1 MPTSA
6 RQGAATTTA
15 SLLVLGRPT
24 FDVEFGAAQATAARR
39 VLDEIGV
46 TTIGDVVVLTDG
58 VEIERAV
65 ERGLAQMT
73 DVMIVIQATFADA
86 STVISIADASDVPI
100 VVWSFPERRRGARL
114 RLNSLCGANL
124 AAYSLRRRH
133 HRCAFV
139 HTNPTAIDA
148 GDRVRTAIDE
158 ACQAPR
164 SAPPRHVATPV
175 LDPHVMR
182 AAERIDERLHRNL
195 IGVIGAPPDGFEPC
209 GGDDEQIASAF
220 GVQVVRLELDDLF
233 REATAASCS
242 GVDEVID
249 RVSTTLAVDPA
260 LALSDLEPSARLY
273 CGMRRF
279 VDDEGLAAVATRCWP
294 ECMAEFGGAAC
305 TPHAMLTE
313 DCIPGVCE
321 ADVLGAVTALVLQR
335 VAGTDPFIADLVDV
349 DESDDTSVLWHCG
362 VASSRLAAPDDV
374 PVGTVHPNR
383 RVPLVNQFA
392 LRPGRVTVARLSQC
406 SGGLHVVL
414 AGGEML
420 DRPRPYDGTCGTIR
434 WDRPVRDVAATIFG
448 LGVEHHLGVVY
459 GDHRDVLVELAR
471 RWDIPVI
478 RLGEDGLDEERTA
491 MDYSS
496 SNQSG

>member
-1 MPTSA
+1 MRENA
-6 RQGAATTTA
+6 MGDDAMTTA
-15 SLLVLGRPT
+15 TLLTLGRPT
-24 FDVEFGAAQATAARR
+24 FDVEFGAEQASAAQR

-46 TTIGDVVVLTDG
+46 TTVGDDTVLTDA
-58 VEIERAV
+58 VEIEQAV
-65 ERGLAQMT
+65 ERTRTQMS
-73 DVMIVIQATFADA
+73 DVMIVIQATFTDA
-86 STVISIADASDVPI
+86 STVISISESSDIPI
-100 VVWSFPERRRGARL
+100 VVWSFPEARRGARL

-124 AAYSLRRRH
+124 AAYSLRRRR

-139 HTNPTAIDA
+139 HTDPTAADA
-148 GDRVRTAIDE
+148 GDRVRIAIDD
-158 ACQAPR
+158 ACRAAP
-164 SAPPRHVATPV
+164 STPPREIETPV
-175 LDPHVMR
+175 LDTDVVR
-182 AAERIDERLHRNL
+182 AAERIDERLHRNR
-195 IGVIGAPPDGFEPC
+195 IGVIGAPPSGFEPC
-209 GGDDEQIASAF
+209 EGDDEQIASAV

-233 REATAASCS
+233 REANAADCS
-242 GVDEVID
+242 RVEGVID
-249 RVSTTLAVDPA
+249 RVSTTLSVDRS
-260 LALSDLEPSARLY
+260 LSRDDLVPSARLY
-273 CGMRRF
+273 CGMRHF
-279 VDDEGLAAVATRCWP
+279 VDGEGLDAVATRCWP

-313 DCIPGVCE
+313 DRVPGVCE

-335 VAGTDPFIADLVDV
+335 IAGTDPFIADLVDV

-362 VASSRLAAPDDV
+362 VASSRLAAPDDIA
-374 PVGTVHPNR
+374 VGTVHPNR

-434 WDRPVRDVAATIFG
+434 WDRPVRDVAGTIFG

-471 RWDIPVI
+471 RWGMPVI
-478 RLGEDGLDEERTA
+478 RLGEDGFGEERRPLA
-491 MDYSS
+491 YSS

>member
-1 MPTSA
+1 M
-6 RQGAATTTA
+6 TTA
-15 SLLVLGRPT
+15 SLLTLGRPT
-24 FDVEFGAAQATAARR
+24 FDVEFGAEQAAAAQR
-39 VLDEIGV
+39 VLHEVGV
-46 TTIGDVVVLTDG
+46 TTIGDDTVLTDA
-58 VEIERAV
+58 VDIAQAV
-65 ERGLAQMT
+65 ERTRTQMT
-73 DVMIVIQATFADA
+73 DVMIVLQATFADA
-86 STVISIADASDVPI
+86 SSVISISEASDIPI
-100 VVWSFPERRRGARL
+100 VVWSFPEVRRGARL

-124 AAYSLRRRH
+124 AAYSLRRRQ

-139 HTNPTAIDA
+139 HTDPTATDA
-148 GDRVRTAIDE
+148 GDRVRIAIDE
-158 ACQAPR
+158 ACRTAPTAP
-164 SAPPRHVATPV
+164 SAEIATPV
-175 LDPHVMR
+175 LDPHVVR
-182 AAERIDERLHRNL
+182 VAERIDERLHRNR
-195 IGVIGAPPDGFEPC
+195 IGIIGAPPSGFEPC
-209 GGDDEQIASAF
+209 GGDDEEIAAAF

-233 REATAASCS
+233 TEANAAGCS
-242 GVDEVID
+242 RVDGVVD

-260 LALSDLEPSARLY
+260 LSRDDLEPSARLY
-273 CGMRRF
+273 CGMRNF
-279 VDDEGLAAVATRCWP
+279 VDDDGLAAVATRCWP

-313 DCIPGVCE
+313 DRIPGVCE

-335 VAGTDPFIADLVDV
+335 VAGSDPFIADLVDV

-362 VASSRLAAPDDV
+362 VASSRLAAPRDT

-392 LRPGRVTVARLSQC
+392 LRPGRVTVARISQC
-406 SGGLHVVL
+406 SGGLHLVL

-434 WDRPVRDVAATIFG
+434 WDRSVRDVADTIFG

-471 RWDIPVI
+471 RWGIPVV
-478 RLGEDGLDEERTA
+478 RLGEDGLGEKQRA
-491 MDYSS
+491 VAYSS